1 MATDGEMLVGGYLFV
16 EGLLSI
22 VASQDQRILSN
33 IGRVGRMAIGVWLFS
48 R

>member
-16 EGLLSI
+16 EGLMSI
-22 VASQDQRILSN
+22 AWSQDQRLLSN
-33 IGRVGRMAIGVWLFS
+33 IGRVGRMAIGVWLFN

>member
-1 MATDGEMLVGGYLFV
+1 MATGGEMLVGGFLFV

-22 VASQDQRILSN
+22 IESQDQRKLSN
-33 IGRVGRMAIGVWLFS
+33 IGRIGRMAIGVWLFS

>member
-16 EGLLSI
+16 EGFLSI
-22 VASQDQRILSN
+22 VGSQDQRLLSN
-33 IGRVGRMAIGVWLFS
+33 VGRVGRMAIGVWLFN